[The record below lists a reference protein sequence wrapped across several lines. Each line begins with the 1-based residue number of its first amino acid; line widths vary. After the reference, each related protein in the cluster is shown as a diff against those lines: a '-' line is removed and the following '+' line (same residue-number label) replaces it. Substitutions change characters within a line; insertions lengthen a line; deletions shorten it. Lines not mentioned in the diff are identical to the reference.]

1 MRKHPLQLP
10 PRTKDHAMGRQHGET
25 GILRRD
31 DERQHAIGR
40 RGFERVGT
48 RRLVAMMTVGYVQ
61 RRIGKRETVNVGH
74 DPETDAHTV
83 ELGGRIRLARR
94 RCGNRVRQRTIVIG
108 CQEEDRLDVGDGGT
122 HERQAIGLR
131 PGMRA
136 FVRANAARVV
146 ALGSDGGEDAPA
158 RSLLA

>member
-1 MRKHPLQLP
+1 M
-10 PRTKDHAMGRQHGET
+10 
-25 GILRRD
+25 
-31 DERQHAIGR
+31 
-40 RGFERVGT
+40 
-48 RRLVAMMTVGYVQ
+48 
-61 RRIGKRETVNVGH
+61 N
-74 DPETDAHTV
+74 DPETNSHAIQ
-83 ELGGRIRLARR
+83 LCGRIRLARR

-108 CQEEDRLDVGDGGT
+108 CQEEDRLDVGGGGT

-146 ALGSDGGEDAPA
+146 PLGSDRGEDAPA